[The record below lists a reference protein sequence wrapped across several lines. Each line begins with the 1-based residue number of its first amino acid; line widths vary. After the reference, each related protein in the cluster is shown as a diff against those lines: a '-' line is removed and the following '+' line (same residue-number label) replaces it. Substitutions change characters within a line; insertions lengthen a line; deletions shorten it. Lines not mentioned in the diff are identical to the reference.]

1 MEIREN
7 NIIEIRHS
15 DDLDIPAIHGIYAQ
29 PSCYSGTLQHPFPS
43 LQRWQK
49 RLSELPDNFHSLV
62 AVIDGVVAGQIG
74 MEVMTNP
81 RRKHV
86 ANIGMAVDEKF
97 QGLGVGEAMVKA
109 MVELGFNWLAI
120 RRIELE
126 VYTDNHAAIAL
137 YKRNGFIIEGEARD
151 YAFRAGEY
159 VDAFIMANVKDA

>member
-1 MEIREN
+1 MDKRESN
-7 NIIEIRHS
+7 TIEIRHS
-15 DDLDIPAIHGIYAQ
+15 DIDDIEVIKSIYAQ
-29 PSCYSGTLQHPFPS
+29 PSCYGGTLQQPFPS

-49 RLSELPDNFHSLV
+49 RLCDIPENFHSLV

-97 QGLGVGEAMVKA
+97 QGLGVGEAMVNA
-109 MVELGFNWLAI
+109 VVDLAHNWLAI

-126 VYTDNHAAIAL
+126 VYTDNHVAIAL

-151 YAFRAGEY
+151 YAFRDGEY
-159 VDAFIMANVKDA
+159 VDAFIMANLKDS

>member
-1 MEIREN
+1 
-7 NIIEIRHS
+7 
-15 DDLDIPAIHGIYAQ
+15 
-29 PSCYSGTLQHPFPS
+29 
-43 LQRWQK
+43 
-49 RLSELPDNFHSLV
+49 
-62 AVIDGVVAGQIG
+62 
-74 MEVMTNP
+74 
-81 RRKHV
+81 
-86 ANIGMAVDEKF
+86 MAVDEKF

-109 MVELGFNWLAI
+109 MVDLAHNWFAI

>member
-1 MEIREN
+1 MQIQAAKV
-7 NIIEIRHS
+7 IEIRHS
-15 DDLDIPAIHGIYAQ
+15 DTDDIIAIKNIYAQ

-49 RLSELPDNFHSLV
+49 RLSELPENFHSLV
-62 AVIDGVVAGQIG
+62 AIIDGVVAGQIG

-97 QGLGVGEAMVKA
+97 QGLGVGDTMVKA
-109 MVELGFNWLAI
+109 MVDLAHNWLAI

-126 VYTDNHAAIAL
+126 VYTDNHAAIVL

-151 YAFRAGEY
+151 YAFRDGEY
-159 VDAFIMANVKDA
+159 VDAFIMANVKES

>member
-1 MEIREN
+1 MDIRKS
-7 NIIEIRHS
+7 NISEIRHS
-15 DDLDIPAIHGIYAQ
+15 DIDDIIAIKNIYSQ

-49 RLSELPDNFHSLV
+49 RLSDLPENFHSLV
-62 AVIDGVVAGQIG
+62 AIIDGVVAGQIG
-74 MEVMTNP
+74 MEVMSNP

-86 ANIGMAVDEKF
+86 ANIGMAVDEKY
-97 QGLGVGEAMVKA
+97 QGLGVGEALVKA
-109 MVELGFNWLAI
+109 MVELAHNWLAI

-151 YAFRAGEY
+151 YAFRGGEY
-159 VDAFIMANVKDA
+159 VDAFIMANVKES